1 MSVYDKLKEL
11 NITLPPVATP
21 AAAYVPFVQ
30 TGNLVYLSGHIAKKD
45 GKPWVGQAGKNM
57 TTEEAKGAARAVAID
72 LMGTLHAAVGDLNKI
87 KRIVKLVSL
96 VNSTS
101 DFTDHHLVTNGAS
114 DLLGEVFGVF
124 ASFKPKQDYWKV
136 LGVDYLHEN
145 SADFSGLLALEEL
158 IGKIGAPRWPWN
170 VDVALA
176 VQGEAIYARST
187 AQGGCVDC
195 HGIKPGT
202 TRFPDHKTWA
212 TPIQNVGT
220 DTREYA
226 VLGRQVKTGSLTGA
240 KIPFLTTPLKPTD
253 AAISVL
259 GTAVLGSILQHYVPL
274 VLDAD
279 MVARAELSRVEGAL
293 EKAPSSLDPRQIEEL
308 RGAFRTIKGASSDP
322 TKAASAAAPV
332 NAYEARVL
340 QGVWAA
346 APYLHNGSVPT
357 LAELL
362 KPASQRVSE
371 FKIGPNYDLQ
381 NVGLAVEQ
389 TKFNYVLKTTD
400 CSKLNSG
407 NSRCGHEFGTSLPA
421 EEKRA
426 LVEYLKTL

>member
-1 MSVYDKLKEL
+1 
-11 NITLPPVATP
+11 
-21 AAAYVPFVQ
+21 
-30 TGNLVYLSGHIAKKD
+30 
-45 GKPWVGQAGKNM
+45 
-57 TTEEAKGAARAVAID
+57 
-72 LMGTLHAAVGDLNKI
+72 
-87 KRIVKLVSL
+87 
-96 VNSTS
+96 
-101 DFTDHHLVTNGAS
+101 
-114 DLLGEVFGVF
+114 
-124 ASFKPKQDYWKV
+124 
-136 LGVDYLHEN
+136 
-145 SADFSGLLALEEL
+145 
-158 IGKIGAPRWPWN
+158 
-170 VDVALA
+170 
-176 VQGEAIYARST
+176 
-187 AQGGCVDC
+187 
-195 HGIKPGT
+195 
-202 TRFPDHKTWA
+202 
-212 TPIQNVGT
+212 VGT

-226 VLGRQVKTGSLTGA
+226 VLGRQVKTGALTGA

-259 GTAVLGSILQHYVPL
+259 GTAVLGSILQHYAPL

-293 EKAPSSLDPRQIEEL
+293 EKAPSSLDPKQIEEL

-421 EEKRA
+421 DEKKA
-426 LVEYLKTL
+426 LLEYLKTL